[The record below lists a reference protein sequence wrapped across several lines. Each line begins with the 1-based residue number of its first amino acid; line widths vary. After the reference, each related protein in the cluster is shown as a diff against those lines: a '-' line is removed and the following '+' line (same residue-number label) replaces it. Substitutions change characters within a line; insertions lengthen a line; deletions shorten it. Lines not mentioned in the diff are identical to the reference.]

1 MPAEPVL
8 SIVIDN
14 YNYGRFLAEAIDSA
28 LAQDI
33 DEVEVIVVDDGSTDH
48 SRDVIASYGQRIHA
62 VLKPNG
68 GQASALNAGFAVSR
82 GAFVL
87 FLDADDRLTADAA
100 SGSLALMREGVSQIH
115 CPLPLIDEAGRL
127 TGQSMPR
134 RPLQD
139 GDVAQMFVEWGP
151 YAVPVVSC
159 SGNIWSRRF
168 LSRVMP
174 IPEAPYRLCADGY
187 LLALGGLFGRIE
199 RRSPFAH
206 YRIHG
211 SNSHWR
217 NQSGFEALTRDAR
230 VFEANAQALAHWAG
244 QLGLLVR
251 PELWVRRDWRYQ
263 LRRHLLWRSGRQDS
277 GPTAID
283 VLAAV
288 WLAQTRL
295 PLKLALL
302 SALAILLPL
311 PCGLSCE
318 PLCRIIAYHLGG
330 PALFLPWLRRA

>member
-28 LAQDI
+28 LAQDV
-33 DEVEVIVVDDGSTDH
+33 DGVEVIVVDDGSTDH
-48 SRDVIASYGQRIHA
+48 SRDVIARYGRRIHA

-82 GAFVL
+82 GAYVL

-100 SGSLALMREGVSQIH
+100 SGSLALMQDGVSQIH

-159 SGNIWSRRF
+159 SGNIWSRAF

-187 LLALGGLFGRIE
+187 LLALAGLFGRIE
-199 RRSPFAH
+199 TRPPFAH
-206 YRIHG
+206 YRIHR
-211 SNSHWR
+211 SNGHW
-217 NQSGFEALTRDAR
+217 QSQTGVPALLRDAR
-230 VFEANAQALAHWAG
+230 IFEANAAALAHWAE
-244 QLGLLVR
+244 QLGLAVR
-251 PELWVRRDWRYQ
+251 PEQWVRRDWRYQ
-263 LRRHLLWRSGRQDS
+263 LRRHLLWQAGERPA
-277 GPTAID
+277 GPSAVE
-283 VLAAV
+283 VLRAV

-295 PLKLALL
+295 PQKLALL
-302 SALAILLPL
+302 SALTLLLAL
-311 PCGLSCE
+311 PQRLSFDL
-318 PLCRIIAYHLGG
+318 LCRIIAFHLGG
-330 PALFLPWLRRA
+330 LALFLPRRA